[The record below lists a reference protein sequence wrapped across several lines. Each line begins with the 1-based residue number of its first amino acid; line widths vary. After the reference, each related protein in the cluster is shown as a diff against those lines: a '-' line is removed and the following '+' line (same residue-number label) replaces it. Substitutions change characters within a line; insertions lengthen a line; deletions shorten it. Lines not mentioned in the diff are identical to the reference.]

1 MIGAIIGD
9 IVGSRWEFDPTND
22 YDFEWLSKENGFT
35 DDTICTVAVADA
47 LLNNGDFGEAI
58 HDWCNRYPHPMGGYG
73 GRFAQWVH
81 SDNPK
86 PYNSFGNGSAM
97 RVSPVAHWYEYIDDV
112 LDAAAAT
119 AKPSHNHDE
128 GIKGAQTVAL
138 AIFRALQFNR
148 SHYQEAPMH
157 IDEILQDCVEFSGY
171 DINMPKS
178 SVLNRFD
185 ETCQG
190 TVPVALKIISMS
202 TCFEDAVRM
211 AVSLG
216 ADADTLGAIVG
227 SIAEAIWGIPLGLRG
242 QIEDYLPDDMQQVLR
257 QFYRKRPQSFKPLI
271 DTTFYKKDYSDAAWD
286 LLDDEERKE
295 LRDIV
300 EKNKD
305 KKRELMAER
314 GRARLNW

>member
-1 MIGAIIGD
+1 
-9 IVGSRWEFDPTND
+9 
-22 YDFEWLSKENGFT
+22 
-35 DDTICTVAVADA
+35 
-47 LLNNGDFGEAI
+47 
-58 HDWCNRYPHPMGGYG
+58 
-73 GRFAQWVH
+73 
-81 SDNPK
+81 
-86 PYNSFGNGSAM
+86 
-97 RVSPVAHWYEYIDDV
+97 
-112 LDAAAAT
+112 
-119 AKPSHNHDE
+119 
-128 GIKGAQTVAL
+128 
-138 AIFRALQFNR
+138 
-148 SHYQEAPMH
+148 
-157 IDEILQDCVEFSGY
+157 
-171 DINMPKS
+171 
-178 SVLNRFD
+178 
-185 ETCQG
+185 
-190 TVPVALKIISMS
+190 MS